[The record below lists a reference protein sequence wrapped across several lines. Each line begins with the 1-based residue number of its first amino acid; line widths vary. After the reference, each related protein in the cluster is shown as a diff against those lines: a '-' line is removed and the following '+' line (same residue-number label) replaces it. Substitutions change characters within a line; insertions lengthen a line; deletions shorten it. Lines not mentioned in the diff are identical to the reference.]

1 MNITLHLKGGILSA
15 ALGLAVLLGSG
26 RADAQ
31 DVKWTYLTIL
41 APTHP
46 MVAPVVEAFERVK
59 TRSGGKFVIQTS
71 RYTETPHKPQDG
83 MSVLRDGLADMSEW
97 YAGYVTNTH
106 PLLAAAELPYLPP
119 KFVDTKTGIA
129 AFKRAWE
136 APTVAAALTATMD
149 KFKSKIAV
157 RTYLEPIHAWTT
169 TKIEK
174 PYELGGR
181 KMRANTPENGDM
193 INAVGGVSQFM
204 PITDVYPAAQRN
216 VIAGLYTSVN
226 AVIST
231 KLDEVTKFGYVAN
244 TQWVSGGYLVAKAS
258 LEKLSPENRK
268 IFDEEMAATE
278 KFLLDLVPKSDA
290 QGMEAMKAKGITL
303 TTVSQEDYARLRKI
317 AEEKVWSAWKKRA
330 GPDADKVLAEVI
342 AAIGPL

>member
-1 MNITLHLKGGILSA
+1 MTNVSGLRGCTLTVM
-15 ALGLAVLLGSG
+15 LGLGVMLGAGGAS
-26 RADAQ
+26 AQ
-31 DVKWTYLTIL
+31 EVKWTYLSIL

-83 MSVLRDGLADMSEW
+83 MSVLRDGLADMTEW

-119 KFVDTKTGIA
+119 KFVDTTAGIA
-129 AFKRAWE
+129 AFKRAWTS
-136 APTVAAALTATMD
+136 PTVAAALTATMD

-157 RTYLEPIHAWTT
+157 RTYLEPIHGWTT
-169 TKIEK
+169 AKVEK

-231 KLDEVTKFGYVAN
+231 KLDEVTKFGFIAN

-258 LEKLSPENRK
+258 LEKLSPEHRK
-268 IFDEEMAATE
+268 IYEEEMAATE
-278 KFLLDLVPKSDA
+278 KHLFELVPKSDA
-290 QGMEAMKAKGITL
+290 QGMEAMKAKGVTL
-303 TTVSQEDYARLRKI
+303 STVTQEDYTRLRKI

-330 GPDADKVLAEVI
+330 GPDADKVLAEVL

>member
-1 MNITLHLKGGILSA
+1 MVLCSRVRSGLTAAVLGA
-15 ALGLAVLLGSG
+15 ALALTATAAS
-26 RADAQ
+26 AQ

-46 MVAPVVEAFERVK
+46 MVAPIIESFERVK
-59 TRSGGKFVIQTS
+59 TRSGGKFIIQTS

-119 KFVDTKTGIA
+119 KFVDTATGIA
-129 AFKRAWE
+129 AFQRAWS

-157 RTYLEPIHAWTT
+157 RTYLEPIQAWTT

-174 PYELGGR
+174 PTELGGR

-216 VIAGLYTSVN
+216 VIAGLFTSVN

-258 LEKLSPENRK
+258 LDKLSPEHRK

-278 KFLLDLVPKSDA
+278 KFLFDYVPKSDA
-290 QGMEAMKAKGITL
+290 QGTEALKAKGIAV

-317 AEEKVWSAWKKRA
+317 AEDKVWSAWKKRA

>member
-1 MNITLHLKGGILSA
+1 MTKLTRALAAVTFGAMAFTATASA
-15 ALGLAVLLGSG
+15 I
-26 RADAQ
+26 AQ
-31 DVKWTYLTIL
+31 EVKWTYLTIL
-41 APTHP
+41 PPTHS
-46 MVAPVVEAFERVK
+46 MVAPVIQAFDRIKE
-59 TRSGGKFVIQTS
+59 RSGGKFVIQTS

-119 KFVDTKTGIA
+119 KFVDTTTGIA
-129 AFKRAWE
+129 AFKRAWS
-136 APTVAAALTATMD
+136 APSVAKALDATMD
-149 KFKSKIAV
+149 KFKIRIAV
-157 RTYLEPIHAWTT
+157 RTYLEPIHAWSNA
-169 TKIEK
+169 KIEK
-174 PYELGGR
+174 PFELGGR

-193 INAVGGVSQFM
+193 INAIGGVAQFM

-216 VIAGLYTSVN
+216 VISGLYTSSN
-226 AVIST
+226 AVLAT

-258 LEKLSPENRK
+258 HDKLPPDLKK
-268 IFDEEMAATE
+268 IYDEEMAATD
-278 KFLLDLVPKSDA
+278 KYLFDWVPKSDE
-290 QGMEAMKAKGITL
+290 QGIKQLAAKGVEI
-303 TTVSQEDYARLRKI
+303 TTVSQEDYAKLRKI

>member
-1 MNITLHLKGGILSA
+1 MTRLSDLRGCLTA
-15 ALGLAVLLGSG
+15 ASLSFAAAFGPGPALA
-26 RADAQ
+26 Q
-31 DVKWTYLTIL
+31 EVKWTYLTIL

-46 MVAPVVEAFERVK
+46 MVAPVIDAFERVK

-119 KFVDTKTGIA
+119 KFVDTTAGIA

-136 APTVAAALTATMD
+136 SPTVAAALTSTMD

-169 TKIEK
+169 TKIDK
-174 PYELGGR
+174 PYDLAGR

-216 VIAGLYTSVN
+216 VIAGLFTSVN

-231 KLDEVTKFGYVAN
+231 KLDEVTKFGYIAN
-244 TQWVSGGYLVAKAS
+244 TQWVSGGYLVAKGS
-258 LEKLSPENRK
+258 LEKLSPEHRK

-278 KFLLDLVPKSDA
+278 KFLLEFVPKSDA
-290 QGMEAMKAKGITL
+290 QGMEAMKNKGVVL
-303 TTVSQEDYARLRKI
+303 STVSQEDYARLRKI
-317 AEEKVWSAWKKRA
+317 AEERVWAAWKKRA
-330 GPDADKVLAEVI
+330 GPEADKVLAEVI